1 VAWVVRREPGW
12 VVVVAPD
19 RPEVAFS
26 VPWAVASSATLLA
39 TGFWH
44 PVFAVGLPFLAAT
57 AVHEAAHAAAARWHH
72 VGVSRVEVGLLEGRV
87 WLVGQPP
94 DRQWVH
100 IVLAGPLAHA
110 AFGVVLLPLGWWAWE
125 LVALGGLIAL
135 HGLGNL
141 APRVD
146 GDRWS
151 DGQVLAELWLSRLPP
166 WVRGAWVTA
175 LSGALL
181 AGAAW
186 GAWSTEVPWPI
197 VLFMGVGGLAGAVG
211 GVDLWIRGLKRRG

>member
-166 WVRGAWVTA
+166 WVRGGVGHRPLGRAPGGGRLGRLVDRGALADRAVHGGWEGWRARWAAWICG
-175 LSGALL
+175 SGA
-181 AGAAW
+181 
-186 GAWSTEVPWPI
+186 
-197 VLFMGVGGLAGAVG
+197 
-211 GVDLWIRGLKRRG
+211 